1 MDSAGFEPSQIKTKD
16 ARIQPQTASPNHG
29 YAATSDTPSKEQTSH
44 VSQQGRQ
51 KFVRERARDIFTQQ
65 PEEQRRL
72 DQTGSAPIQEPHG
85 GNAFHQTAD
94 TDHRSPTPKPDGQQS
109 KPLEQG
115 RQKNILD
122 RQKNAAESIRR
133 PERLALTRLRD
144 TGGTQSRY
152 IPASSAQGGKRP
164 AKNTAQGSVSN
175 GKCRIKEAR
184 SGAKAMGRTSRKAV
198 KGAESSGKVLKAGGR
213 SVQTMRQTAQ
223 AAVQI
228 RQRAVQAANAA
239 QRMAKAAAAAL
250 RGAVA
255 AVRSLAP
262 LLAAGGG
269 TVFAVVLVLC
279 MAGTILA
286 SPLGIFFSF
295 FGGNSGG
302 GQQQTIITISAVV
315 QELNQEYDARLDEIR
330 ANASYDE
337 ESLIGS
343 CAPWSEILAVYAVKT
358 ASDLTNGQEVVT
370 MTDGKKVILEQVFWD
385 MNELSSFT
393 STVPGEGDD
402 EEDKTT
408 LYITVTAKTADE
420 MADIY
425 GFNDDQRQQ
434 LAELLS
440 DGYREMW
447 NDMF

>member
-1 MDSAGFEPSQIKTKD
+1 M
-16 ARIQPQTASPNHG
+16 
-29 YAATSDTPSKEQTSH
+29 
-44 VSQQGRQ
+44 
-51 KFVRERARDIFTQQ
+51 
-65 PEEQRRL
+65 
-72 DQTGSAPIQEPHG
+72 
-85 GNAFHQTAD
+85 
-94 TDHRSPTPKPDGQQS
+94 
-109 KPLEQG
+109 
-115 RQKNILD
+115 
-122 RQKNAAESIRR
+122 
-133 PERLALTRLRD
+133 
-144 TGGTQSRY
+144 
-152 IPASSAQGGKRP
+152 
-164 AKNTAQGSVSN
+164 
-175 GKCRIKEAR
+175 
-184 SGAKAMGRTSRKAV
+184 GAKTVGRASHKAV

-223 AAVQI
+223 TAVQI

-279 MAGTILA
+279 MAGAILA

-302 GQQQTIITISAVV
+302 GQQQTTTITISTVV
-315 QELNQEYDARLDEIR
+315 QELNEEYDAQLDEIR
-330 ANASYDE
+330 AGASYDE

-343 CAPWSEILAVYAVKT
+343 PASWSEVLAVYAVKT
-358 ASDLTNGQEVVT
+358 ASDPTNEQEVVT
-370 MTDGKKVILEQVFWD
+370 MTDGKKALLKQVFWD

-393 STVPGEGDD
+393 STLPGEGDD
-402 EEDKTT
+402 GSDTTT
-408 LYITVTAKTADE
+408 LYITVTARTADE

-425 GFNDDQRQQ
+425 GFNDDQRRQ

-440 DGYREMW
+440 DEYREMW
-447 NDMF
+447 NDVV

>member
-1 MDSAGFEPSQIKTKD
+1 
-16 ARIQPQTASPNHG
+16 
-29 YAATSDTPSKEQTSH
+29 
-44 VSQQGRQ
+44 
-51 KFVRERARDIFTQQ
+51 
-65 PEEQRRL
+65 
-72 DQTGSAPIQEPHG
+72 
-85 GNAFHQTAD
+85 
-94 TDHRSPTPKPDGQQS
+94 
-109 KPLEQG
+109 
-115 RQKNILD
+115 
-122 RQKNAAESIRR
+122 
-133 PERLALTRLRD
+133 
-144 TGGTQSRY
+144 
-152 IPASSAQGGKRP
+152 
-164 AKNTAQGSVSN
+164 
-175 GKCRIKEAR
+175 
-184 SGAKAMGRTSRKAV
+184 MGRTPRKTV

-213 SVQTMRQTAQ
+213 SVQTIRQTAQ

-279 MAGTILA
+279 MVGAILA

-302 GQQQTIITISAVV
+302 GQQQTTTITISAVV
-315 QELNQEYDARLDEIR
+315 QELNREYDARLDEIR
-330 ANASYDE
+330 ASASYDE

-343 CAPWSEILAVYAVKT
+343 PAPWPEVLAVYAVKT
-358 ASDLTNGQEVVT
+358 ATDPANEQEVVT
-370 MTDGKKVILEQVFWD
+370 MTDGKKALLKQVFWD

-402 EEDKTT
+402 GEDTTT
-408 LYITVTAKTADE
+408 LYITVTAKTAGE

-425 GFNDDQRQQ
+425 GFNDDQRRQ
-434 LAELLS
+434 LDELLS
-440 DGYREMW
+440 DEYREMW
-447 NDMF
+447 SDVL